1 MEAAIVISAL
11 LAAAGIGAV
20 GVGYSRATSAQNGT
34 SVPDSTF
41 GQIGAVAAFAL
52 GVQNAMATFASYPN
66 YLGYGLDP
74 KNTTLTVETSGG
86 IVTIPVPQKVNQAT
100 AIRQL
105 VAAVKSA
112 LGSATT
118 QSGATQSGAGANAQA
133 TANAVGTSTAN
144 LDRLIDSFVAAG
156 FTLDEAEADAETGV
170 SLAQAVEARSS
181 AAASAE
187 ASAAAQSRARA
198 MAGGAT

>member
-66 YLGYGLDP
+66 YLGYGLDR
-74 KNTTLTVETSGG
+74 KNTTLIVETPSG

-105 VAAVKSA
+105 VAAVKNA
-112 LGSATT
+112 LGSTTT
-118 QSGATQSGAGANAQA
+118 QSGATQSGASANAQA
-133 TANAVGTSTAN
+133 TANAVGTSTAS

-156 FTLDEAEADAETGV
+156 FTLDEAEADVAAGMTLSG
-170 SLAQAVEARSS
+170 AIFARD
-181 AAASAE
+181 
-187 ASAAAQSRARA
+187 
-198 MAGGAT
+198 GIP